1 MEPLRGVGCQF
12 WVEMAPAQNVTDC
25 SEGGFHQ
32 PDFGVGSRLPRVLC
46 SFQNKN
52 PVSEQPWRLQGQGKI
67 SARLC
72 HKCLIKDEGPR

>member
-12 WVEMAPAQNVTDC
+12 WVEMAPAQNITDC

-52 PVSEQPWRLQGQGKI
+52 PVSEQPGAAGGGCKVRGRSQPG
-67 SARLC
+67 SAT
-72 HKCLIKDEGPR
+72 GVS